1 MVHPGIGVAIIAL
14 VISGPMARAQQ
25 SPGQPREPHRTETIK
40 GNDQAM
46 MMMDSLNRRL
56 DSLVDRMNRT
66 GGNQKV
72 AAMAAVINELVAQ
85 RKAMQ
90 TRMHQMM
97 EREGGMMR
105 MMNDSASPGARV
117 PAPRPDSATADT
129 GHTAHH
135 PPK

>member
-1 MVHPGIGVAIIAL
+1 MIRPVVAVGIIAL

-25 SPGQPREPHRTETIK
+25 SPAQPREPHPTETMK
-40 GNDQAM
+40 GNNQAM
-46 MMMDSLNRRL
+46 MMMDSLNRRF

-66 GGNQKV
+66 MGNQKV
-72 AAMAAVINELVAQ
+72 TAMAAVINELVAQ

-97 EREGGMMR
+97 ESEGGMMR
-105 MMNDSASPGARV
+105 MMNDSASPAARV
-117 PAPRPDSATADT
+117 PAPSPDSATADT